1 MKIPYSHEGIART
14 DRIYLSQDL
23 ISEISQTSS
32 VYIGSHKLQNLILQ
46 FSISDN
52 PGQNDHCVVTISLD
66 SSVPNNE
73 EVGMKNQENGVM
85 MINNAGMEEVKAMQ
99 SETLA
104 KLEDIIKK
112 LQVQDKE
119 IENIKNSLKDIKA
132 RI

>member
-85 MINNAGMEEVKAMQ
+85 MMNNAGMEEVKAMQ

-104 KLEDIIKK
+104 KLEEIIKK

>member
-104 KLEDIIKK
+104 KLEEIVKK

>member
-104 KLEDIIKK
+104 KLEEIVKK

-119 IENIKNSLKDIKA
+119 IENIKISLKDIKA

>member
-73 EVGMKNQENGVM
+73 EVEMKNQENGVM
-85 MINNAGMEEVKAMQ
+85 MMNNAGMEEVKEMQ

-104 KLEDIIKK
+104 KLEEIIKK